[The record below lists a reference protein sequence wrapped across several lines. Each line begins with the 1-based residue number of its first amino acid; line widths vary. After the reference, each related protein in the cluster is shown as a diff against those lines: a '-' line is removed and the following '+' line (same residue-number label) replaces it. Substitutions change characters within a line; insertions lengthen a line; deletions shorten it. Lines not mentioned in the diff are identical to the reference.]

1 MFFCCENW
9 FNPSIG
15 NGGLLEV
22 LIFVLNSV
30 DDEIRVFNMQYFFW
44 NSELARIVEMQIFVV
59 GFQFCV
65 LSVLPFFD

>member
-1 MFFCCENW
+1 M
-9 FNPSIG
+9 
-15 NGGLLEV
+15 

-59 GFQFCV
+59 GFQLCV